1 MTPLVSVI
9 VCFHR
14 VTPYLRP
21 AVASLLQQT
30 ERNLEVLLVDNG
42 TGAGLSALGED
53 AADPRLRLLSQGE
66 NLGIAGGHNCALAQA
81 RGEFIALLDSDD
93 IALPTRL
100 ERQVA
105 ALRANADVGL
115 VACAAD
121 RIDPS
126 GRIVG
131 RTFTLGAARDHLC
144 FTAYSNAATTPT
156 VMGRRAVFNRFP
168 YRGELEKAADYDFF
182 ARATE
187 FAGACALPETLGQ
200 YRIHPGQTTSEAF
213 DRQMLTACVIRVLTG
228 RRRAGRDEDYGSM
241 IREFSPWLAQPPA
254 RPTAL
259 RRFARYC
266 LADNQP
272 RLAAYHARKLVAFRA
287 SPRDVVVAMWI
298 AGRALRMAHGER
310 ALVARL
316 FLSGPLRAH
325 GLRPLA

>member
-1 MTPLVSVI
+1 VTPLVSAI

-21 AVASLLQQT
+21 AVASLLRQT
-30 ERNLEVLLVDNG
+30 EGNLEVLLVDNG
-42 TGAGLSALGED
+42 TGAGLEALGPEG
-53 AADPRLRLLSQGE
+53 ADPRLRLLPQRE

-105 ALRANADVGL
+105 ALRANAAVGL
-115 VACAAD
+115 VASAAD
-121 RIDPS
+121 RIDPA
-126 GRIVG
+126 GRVIG
-131 RTFTLGAARDHLC
+131 RTFTLGPARDHLS

-156 VMGRRAVFNRFP
+156 VMGRRAVFSRFP
-168 YRGELEKAADYDFF
+168 YRVELEKAADYDFF

-187 FAGACALPETLGQ
+187 FAGACALPEILGQ
-200 YRIHPGQTTSEAF
+200 YRIHPGQMTSETF

-228 RRRAGRDEDYGSM
+228 RRRAGRDEDFGGLL
-241 IREFSPWLAQPPA
+241 REFAPWLAQPPA
-254 RPTAL
+254 RPRAL
-259 RRFARYC
+259 RGFASYC
-266 LADNQP
+266 LTDKQP
-272 RLAAYHARKLVAFRA
+272 RLAAYHARKLIAFRA
-287 SPRDVVVAMWI
+287 SPRDVVAAMRI
-298 AGRALRMAHGER
+298 AGQAVRAASGER